1 MKKRIRLQN
10 RFESAFV
17 NYLKLTAML
26 QDDLAAMLASESS
39 ALHWRRNFVRT
50 SVALIEG
57 HAHCLRQMC
66 VVALGCSAQAVSA
79 KERKVILDEGS
90 FDASSRLK
98 LTLRAAYKLFALQPA
113 PSFDSADWGAAQRAV
128 RKRNRLMHPKAF
140 RDLGMADT
148 TWRMHRRGIIWLMEQ
163 FFEFLSLSQAKYGN

>member
-1 MKKRIRLQN
+1 MKKRTRLQN

-26 QDDLAAMLASESS
+26 QDDLAAMLVSESS
-39 ALHWRRNFVRT
+39 ALHWRRNFVRV
-50 SVALIEG
+50 SVALLEG

-66 VVALGCSAQAVSA
+66 VVALECSALAISA

-98 LTLRAAYKLFALQPA
+98 LTLRAAYKLFAVQPA
-113 PSFDSADWGAAQRAV
+113 PSFKSADWGAAQRAV
-128 RKRNRLMHPKAF
+128 RKRNRLMHPKTF

-148 TWRMHRRGIIWLMEQ
+148 TWRMHRRGIIWLMKQ
-163 FFEFLSLSQAKYGN
+163 FFDFLSLSQAKYGS